1 MCLNWLYNPP
11 PAPKA
16 SMAAL
21 AQASVTNIIE
31 DVPTSPDDQ
40 DFSNDPTIEDG
51 SVGVAVNGQFGVS
64 GL

>member
-1 MCLNWLYNPP
+1 MNWLYNPP
-11 PAPKA
+11 PASKA

-51 SVGVAVNGQFGVS
+51 SVGAAVNRQFRAS
-64 GL
+64 RL